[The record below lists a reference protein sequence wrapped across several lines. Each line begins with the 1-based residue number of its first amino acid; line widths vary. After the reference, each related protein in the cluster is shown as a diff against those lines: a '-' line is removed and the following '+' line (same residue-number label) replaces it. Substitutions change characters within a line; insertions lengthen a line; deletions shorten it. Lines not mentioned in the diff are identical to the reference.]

1 MRRYL
6 ESIRDF
12 PAAEYTT
19 EEIAR
24 HIKGEQDR
32 KLLSLLQQADLVKFA
47 DNVPTP
53 SRKEEDI
60 KAALAY
66 IRESSALLAGD
77 QETAPSREVPQ

>member
-6 ESIRDF
+6 EAIRNF

-24 HIKGEQDR
+24 RISAESDR
-32 KLLSLLQQADLVKFA
+32 KLIPLLQQADLVKFA
-47 DNVPTP
+47 DTVPTAA
-53 SRKEEDI
+53 RKEEDI

-66 IRESSALLAGD
+66 IRQSSAQLESD
-77 QETAPSREVPQ
+77 QEKAPPPEVPQ